1 MAEIDALFE
10 ILVKKGGSDLHL
22 AEGQPPKIRVH
33 GEIHSISS
41 EVLTKDKMQRMMME
55 ICEKSRWQRYL
66 HIGDMDF
73 AYSFKDVARFR
84 ANYHMQSFGYGCIFR
99 TIPSRILTLEEL
111 GVPVILK
118 KFAHLR
124 SGLVLITGPTGSG
137 KSTTLAAIIDFI
149 NTNQKK
155 KILTIEEPI
164 EFVHPNKQSVIVQR
178 EVGIDTHAFSDALE
192 SSTRMDLDVILVGEM
207 RDQETI
213 ALALTAAEMGT
224 LVFGTLHT
232 NSAAKTIDRIIDS
245 FPADQQGQ
253 VRVMLANSL
262 RGVVSQLLLKTKDGN
277 GRLPANEILLE
288 APGLA
293 NLIREGKIAQ
303 IEGIIQQGKLAGMQF
318 MDDQLYEMASSG
330 KVSGIDAYMKSK
342 EKSRFEQLAK

>member
-1 MAEIDALFE
+1 MAEIDALFD
-10 ILVKKGGSDLHL
+10 ILVNKGGSDLHL
-22 AEGQPPKIRVH
+22 AEGQPAKIRLH
-33 GEIHSISS
+33 GEIQPI
-41 EVLTKDKMQRMMME
+41 TKEALSKEKMHRMMQE
-55 ICEKSRWQRYL
+55 ICEKSRWQRFL

-73 AYSFKDVARFR
+73 AYAFKNIARFR
-84 ANYHMQSFGYGCIFR
+84 ANFYMQSFGFGCIFR
-99 TIPSRILTLEEL
+99 TIPSRILSLEEL
-111 GVPVILK
+111 KVPLVLK
-118 KFAHLR
+118 KFAHMR

-137 KSTTLAAIIDFI
+137 KSTTLAALIDYI
-149 NTNQKK
+149 NVNQKK

-164 EFVHPNKQSVIVQR
+164 EFVHPNKNSVIVQR
-178 EVGIDTHAFSDALE
+178 EVGIDCHTFSDALE

-253 VRVMLANSL
+253 VRVMLSNSL
-262 RGVVSQLLLKTKDGN
+262 RGVVSQLLLKTKDGS
-277 GRLPANEILLE
+277 GRIAANEILLE

-303 IEGIIQQGKLAGMQF
+303 IEGVIQQGKLAGMQF
-318 MDDQLYEMASSG
+318 MDDQLFAMAESG
-330 KVSGIDAYMKSK
+330 KVSGIDAYMKAK
-342 EKSRFEQLAK
+342 DKQRFEVFIK

>member
-22 AEGQPPKIRVH
+22 AEGQPAKIRLH
-33 GEIHSISS
+33 GEIQPITN
-41 EVLTKDKMQRMMME
+41 EILNKDKMHRMMQE

-73 AYSFKDVARFR
+73 AYAFKDIARFR
-84 ANYHMQSFGYGCIFR
+84 ANFHMLNSGYGCIFR
-99 TIPSRILTLEEL
+99 TIPSRILSLEEL
-111 GVPVILK
+111 GVPLVLK
-118 KFAHLR
+118 KFAHMR

-149 NTNQKK
+149 NVNQKK

-164 EFVHPNKQSVIVQR
+164 EFVHPNKESVIVQR
-178 EVGIDTHAFSDALE
+178 EVGIDTHSFSDALE

-213 ALALTAAEMGT
+213 SLALTAAEMGT

-245 FPADQQGQ
+245 FPAEQQGQ
-253 VRVMLANSL
+253 VRVMLSNSL
-262 RGVVSQLLLKTKDGN
+262 RGVVSQLLLRKKDGS
-277 GRLPANEILLE
+277 GRLPVNEILLE
-288 APGLA
+288 APGLS

-318 MDDQLYEMASSG
+318 MDDQLFDLASSG

-342 EKSRFEQLAK
+342 EKSRFETFAK